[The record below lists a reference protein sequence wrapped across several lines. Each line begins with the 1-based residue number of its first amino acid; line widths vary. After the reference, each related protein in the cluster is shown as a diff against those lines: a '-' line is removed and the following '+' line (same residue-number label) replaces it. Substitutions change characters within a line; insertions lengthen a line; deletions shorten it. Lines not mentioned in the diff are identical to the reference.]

1 MQMRYYLKPLS
12 LLIAGLISVSPASG
26 FATKPEEVF
35 QILAS
40 EIALQRGEAS
50 AAYQTYMSLAKST
63 KDFRMAQR
71 AMEIAIAGNAAD
83 LALEAA
89 RTFDELN
96 PKEGK
101 DIFVTLLMLNQRWSE
116 SIGPA
121 RARLLASK
129 TVAEQEKLIAGW
141 REILNRFSSSDAA
154 WVSFFEIVLPS
165 YQKIKDNDLLY
176 TFALSAEK
184 ANRIGVMENALKQI
198 LKKEPNNV
206 SALNALGYSY
216 ADRGI
221 LLNDAY
227 NLINKAHQLK
237 PDDPYILDSLA
248 WVNYRLGKNQLA
260 LSQLKKA
267 FSMKP
272 EAEIGAHLGEV
283 HFVLGERDAAER
295 IWRASE
301 ELDASNKTL
310 LETIQRLQPDRVP
323 VKQNKLW
330 DGRFAVKVTANNQ
343 SQQGGTGSFTLSHDG
358 QFDILDLRNPVG
370 GALAKI
376 TIGPSSAKLDDG
388 KGVYE
393 AHDADTL
400 VQNYLG
406 LPLPARGLANWLSG
420 LPRIGAS
427 STLTRDAMNRTQR
440 LIQDNWEMTYQWNDK
455 HQLLRMDLKRIN
467 GPTQID
473 VRLIFDPID
482 E

>member
-1 MQMRYYLKPLS
+1 MRYYLKPLS

-26 FATKPEEVF
+26 FAAKPEEVF

-176 TFALSAEK
+176 T
-184 ANRIGVMENALKQI
+184 
-198 LKKEPNNV
+198 
-206 SALNALGYSY
+206 SY
-216 ADRGI
+216 WC
-221 LLNDAY
+221 
-227 NLINKAHQLK
+227 H
-237 PDDPYILDSLA
+237 
-248 WVNYRLGKNQLA
+248 GKCA
-260 LSQLKKA
+260 
-267 FSMKP
+267 
-272 EAEIGAHLGEV
+272 
-283 HFVLGERDAAER
+283 
-295 IWRASE
+295 
-301 ELDASNKTL
+301 
-310 LETIQRLQPDRVP
+310 
-323 VKQNKLW
+323 
-330 DGRFAVKVTANNQ
+330 
-343 SQQGGTGSFTLSHDG
+343 
-358 QFDILDLRNPVG
+358 
-370 GALAKI
+370 
-376 TIGPSSAKLDDG
+376 
-388 KGVYE
+388 
-393 AHDADTL
+393 
-400 VQNYLG
+400 
-406 LPLPARGLANWLSG
+406 
-420 LPRIGAS
+420 
-427 STLTRDAMNRTQR
+427 
-440 LIQDNWEMTYQWNDK
+440 
-455 HQLLRMDLKRIN
+455 
-467 GPTQID
+467 
-473 VRLIFDPID
+473 
-482 E
+482 